1 MIDEIMGFKIV
12 SNSIVAKENIYC
24 LLETKT
30 IVKHPDVKV
39 EDHYFDILGRIV
51 RTQEQSW

>member
-12 SNSIVAKENIYC
+12 SNSIVPKENIYY

-30 IVKHPDVKV
+30 IVKHPDAKV
-39 EDHYFDILGRIV
+39 EDLYFDILGIIV
-51 RTQEQSW
+51 KIQEQSW

>member
-39 EDHYFDILGRIV
+39 EDHYFDIIGLIV